1 MDTSKKYIKMCEKAK
16 EIQKQWE
23 PKEGDFV
30 KWDEEIVCLANYE
43 DSLLVKVEVSCGRS
57 TDYQDEPYL
66 TYLEDERNNCIWLPR
81 QDQLQEMAQRVTAI
95 QIMNIFIKYHWQD
108 VRLYKYRELF
118 QTLEQHWLAFIMK
131 EKYHKIWNGEDWI
144 NENSGD

>member
-1 MDTSKKYIKMCEKAK
+1 MDTSKEYMKMCKKAV
-16 EIQKQWE
+16 EIQELYWSEEWCKQTENDWRNDYKACQQHRVILKIGDKD
-23 PKEGDFV
+23 PCPAIEGNF
-30 KWDEEIVCLANYE
+30 CLRKKNE
-43 DSLLVKVEVSCGRS
+43 
-57 TDYQDEPYL
+57 
-66 TYLEDERNNCIWLPR
+66 IWLPR
-81 QDQLQEMAQRVTAI
+81 QDQLQEIIKGVTAI

-144 NENSGD
+144 K